1 MGKIQIVKGSDT
13 YTEGFKMKAV
23 NPDGVLF
30 RWLPNVHTPEK
41 RREFVQQ
48 AFKRIREWEIVS
60 RGGLV
65 QE

>member
-41 RREFVQQ
+41 RREYVQK
-48 AFKRIREWEIVS
+48 AFQRIRE
-60 RGGLV
+60 
-65 QE
+65 